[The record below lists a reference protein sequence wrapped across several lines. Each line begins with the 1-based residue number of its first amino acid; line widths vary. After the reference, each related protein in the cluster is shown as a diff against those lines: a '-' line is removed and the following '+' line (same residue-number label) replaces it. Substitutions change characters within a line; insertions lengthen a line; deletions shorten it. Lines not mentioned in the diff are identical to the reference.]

1 MSGPALTGRKKMNAD
16 REGTAGLAPT
26 STSGAAVVSSALK
39 AVDAAVTVA
48 TAVVDGNAV

>member
-1 MSGPALTGRKKMNAD
+1 MNAD

-48 TAVVDGNAV
+48 TAVVDGNTV

>member
-1 MSGPALTGRKKMNAD
+1 MNAD

-39 AVDAAVTVA
+39 AGAVDAAVTVA